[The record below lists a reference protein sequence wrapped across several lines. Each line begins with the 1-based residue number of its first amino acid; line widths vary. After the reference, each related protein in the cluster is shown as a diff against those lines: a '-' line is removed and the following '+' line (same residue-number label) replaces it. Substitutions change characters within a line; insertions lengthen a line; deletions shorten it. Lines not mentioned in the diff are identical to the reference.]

1 MEVDSW
7 VSVQARRERFEQLYE
22 DSPIASPQNAPFHP
36 TPRPRTLSA
45 PYKNLP
51 NCDELRTSRAKNTP
65 ISNHESN
72 YKMSKYSSNNDSCS
86 GSSEVPISGKVL
98 QNIKM
103 KEQGN
108 HSGQKDEVP
117 LESNATPISSATKKT
132 SVFKPASSVTNRK
145 DMQDEGAE
153 TPTSDTQGKRGRFF
167 SHMRSRSHGNFA
179 MKRDSSAETNT
190 TVGQQNGVMGLRE
203 NKVHWLTPKYKQRS
217 IDNLLS
223 NEDSKCS
230 SSFEGKQKLVSNVV
244 KNMKNKETPTILRK
258 FSFSSKNEKDMK
270 NLKEKSVLPN
280 TRHKQS
286 SIFPSVSEK
295 SNNHKS
301 SSRDSGINMDH
312 RLITEEK
319 TSKTKSHASDI
330 AIVPVLIAKAV
341 AEVASKRCAAQTYDK
356 TSSASSLSSEDRL
369 CDPPARPPRRR
380 AAGLGPNPRRKGKAP
395 SPPSQSSPIAINQN
409 QEIHGDSSYQ
419 ISSPDASP
427 DIISRRFRDSSDH
440 FKSCESLA
448 SCHSPERSFENLHEI
463 THATSTP
470 VSKWTST
477 IDSKPRCKSSSGQR
491 HGDDGKKDI
500 FKSEIL
506 SVNLKSIKANT
517 MAENHHDKN
526 ETSEQKSTTEVE
538 GLPPGPPP
546 KKPPRTFAYDIY
558 KNISMPSLEIEGDD
572 GSKKEKTEEK
582 SSPPIY
588 AVPIKKKNNKMIPK
602 PPVRSKS
609 DLSKES
615 NKPSVAPK
623 PPHVLAKAKRAS
635 LVDPLSNV
643 EKDEE
648 TTITS
653 EFQRQAHVRYSLR
666 KPNQLSST
674 SSHDK
679 IENTQDNSH
688 PKHENSSSEIHYHP
702 NYSTIDYEDENDLT
716 SDYSKPKRDTSSKVS
731 NSPGSREIRS
741 QPMGMSSQNKDKC
754 HSEYE
759 DIAPMTSS
767 NSSTENEQPLSLTY
781 CFANTPLP
789 DVTHLHT
796 KRSMSDETLYKG
808 CKKEEPVYATPTF
821 KTNNYQRDQTSQ
833 KELHYMCSVL
843 FTDEEEADAG
853 RDRAECR
860 IRRNSIQ
867 GREKVSGSE
876 AEDGSKGRSSL
887 ISAWKR
893 EFRQSCRQ
901 VQSRIKK
908 TVIR

>member
-22 DSPIASPQNAPFHP
+22 DSPIVSPQNAPPFHP
-36 TPRPRTLSA
+36 TPRPRTLSV
-45 PYKNLP
+45 PYKNSP

-65 ISNHESN
+65 IINHESN
-72 YKMSKYSSNNDSCS
+72 YKLLKYASNNDSCL
-86 GSSEVPISGKVL
+86 GNSEVPFSGKVL
-98 QNIKM
+98 KNIKM
-103 KEQGN
+103 KEQGI
-108 HSGQKDEVP
+108 HSGKKDEVSA
-117 LESNATPISSATKKT
+117 ESNATPISSATKKT
-132 SVFKPASSVTNRK
+132 SVFKPSSSITNRR

-179 MKRDSSAETNT
+179 LKRDSSAETST
-190 TVGQQNGVMGLRE
+190 TVGQQNGVMGLKE

-223 NEDSKCS
+223 GEDSKCI

-244 KNMKNKETPTILRK
+244 KNMKNKETPTVLRK
-258 FSFSSKNEKDMK
+258 FSFSSKNEKDVK
-270 NLKEKSVLPN
+270 NKENKEKSLLPN
-280 TRHKQS
+280 TKHKQS
-286 SIFPSVSEK
+286 SIFSSVSDK

-312 RLITEEK
+312 RLTTEEK

-356 TSSASSLSSEDRL
+356 TGSASSLSSEDRL

-380 AAGLGPNPRRKGKAP
+380 AAGLGPNPRRKSKAP
-395 SPPSQSSPIAINQN
+395 SPPSQSSPIAISQN
-409 QEIHGDSSYQ
+409 QEIHGDSVYQ

-427 DIISRRFRDSSDH
+427 DITSRRFRDSTDH
-440 FKSCESLA
+440 FKSCESIA
-448 SCHSPERSFENLHEI
+448 SCHSPERSFENLHE
-463 THATSTP
+463 TLHVTSTP
-470 VSKWTST
+470 VSKCTSS

-491 HGDDGKKDI
+491 HRDDDKKGV

-506 SVNLKSIKANT
+506 SVNLKNVKGNSEGK
-517 MAENHHDKN
+517 NHQDKN
-526 ETSEQKSTTEVE
+526 DTSEQKSTTEVE

-558 KNISMPSLEIEGDD
+558 KNISMPSLEIESDEGN
-572 GSKKEKTEEK
+572 KKEKTEEK

-588 AVPIKKKNNKMIPK
+588 AVPVKKKSNKMTLK

-648 TTITS
+648 AAITS

-666 KPNQLSST
+666 KLNQSSPT
-674 SSHDK
+674 SSRDK
-679 IENTQDNSH
+679 RENTQDNSH
-688 PKHENSSSEIHYHP
+688 SEHVDSSSEIPYHP
-702 NYSTIDYEDENDLT
+702 DYSTIDYEDDNDLT
-716 SDYSKPKRDTSSKVS
+716 VDYSRPKRDSSSKVS
-731 NSPGSREIRS
+731 SSPESGEIKS
-741 QPMGMSSQNKDKC
+741 QLMGKSSLNKDNY

-759 DIAPMTSS
+759 DIAPITSS
-767 NSSTENEQPLSLTY
+767 SLSTENEQPLSLTY
-781 CFANTPLP
+781 CFANAPLP

-808 CKKEEPVYATPTF
+808 CKKEEPVYATPSF

-833 KELHYMCSVL
+833 KELHYME
-843 FTDEEEADAG
+843 DADAG

-867 GREKVSGSE
+867 GREISGTE
-876 AEDGSKGRSSL
+876 AEDASKGRSSL

>member
-36 TPRPRTLSA
+36 TPRPRTLST
-45 PYKNLP
+45 PNKNVP
-51 NCDELRTSRAKNTP
+51 NCDELRVSRTKNNP
-65 ISNHESN
+65 VNNHESN
-72 YKMSKYSSNNDSCS
+72 CKMSKYSSNNDTCL
-86 GSSEVPISGKVL
+86 GSSEVPISGKL
-98 QNIKM
+98 LKNIKT
-103 KEQGN
+103 KEQGI
-108 HSGQKDEVP
+108 HPGKKDEIPV
-117 LESNATPISSATKKT
+117 ESNATLISSATKKS
-132 SVFKPASSVTNRK
+132 SVFKPASSVSNRK
-145 DMQDEGAE
+145 DIQDEGAE

-179 MKRDSSAETNT
+179 LKRDSSVEKNTAE
-190 TVGQQNGVMGLRE
+190 GQQNGVVGPRE
-203 NKVHWLTPKYKQRS
+203 NKVHWLSPKYKQRS

-223 NEDSKCS
+223 SEDSKCT

-244 KNMKNKETPTILRK
+244 KNMKNKETPTVLRK

-270 NLKEKSVLPN
+270 NLQEKCVIPN

-286 SIFPSVSEK
+286 SIFPSVSNK

-301 SSRDSGINMDH
+301 GSRDSGINMDH
-312 RLITEEK
+312 RLVTEEK
-319 TSKTKSHASDI
+319 PSKTKSHASDI
-330 AIVPVLIAKAV
+330 AMVPVLIAKAV
-341 AEVASKRCAAQTYDK
+341 AEVASKRCAAHTYDK
-356 TSSASSLSSEDRL
+356 TGSASSSSSEDRL

-380 AAGLGPNPRRKGKAP
+380 TPGFGPNPRRKGKAP
-395 SPPSQSSPIAINQN
+395 SPPSQSSPIAINKN
-409 QEIHGDSSYQ
+409 QEIHGDSLYQ

-427 DIISRRFRDSSDH
+427 DITSRRFRDSTDH
-440 FKSCESLA
+440 SQSCESIA
-448 SCHSPERSFENLHEI
+448 SCHSPERSFENLHET

-470 VSKWTST
+470 VSKGTSAT
-477 IDSKPRCKSSSGQR
+477 DSKPRGKSVGGQR
-491 HGDDGKKDI
+491 HGDDGKKEV

-506 SVNLKSIKANT
+506 SVNLKNIKANR
-517 MAENHHDKN
+517 MEENYHDNN
-526 ETSEQKSTTEVE
+526 ESSEQKSTTEAE
-538 GLPPGPPP
+538 GLPSGPPP

-558 KNISMPSLEIEGDD
+558 KNISMPSLDVEGDD
-572 GSKKEKTEEK
+572 GSKKEKNQEK

-588 AVPIKKKNNKMIPK
+588 AVPVKKKNNKMTPK

-648 TTITS
+648 AS
-653 EFQRQAHVRYSLR
+653 EFQRQAHLRYSLR
-666 KPNQLSST
+666 KPNQSSPT

-679 IENTQDNSH
+679 KENTQNSPQPEH
-688 PKHENSSSEIHYHP
+688 VNSSSEIHYHP
-702 NYSTIDYEDENDLT
+702 DYSTIDYENEKDLI
-716 SDYSKPKRDTSSKVS
+716 SDSSRPKRDTSTKVN
-731 NSPGSREIRS
+731 NSPASGEIRS
-741 QPMGMSSQNKDKC
+741 QLMSTSPNKDNY

-759 DIAPMTSS
+759 DIAPMISS
-767 NSSTENEQPLSLTY
+767 SSSTENEQPLSLTY

-821 KTNNYQRDQTSQ
+821 KTSNYQRDQTNQ

-867 GREKVSGSE
+867 GREKVSGTE

>member
-1 MEVDSW
+1 M
-7 VSVQARRERFEQLYE
+7 
-22 DSPIASPQNAPFHP
+22 NHP
-36 TPRPRTLSA
+36 
-45 PYKNLP
+45 
-51 NCDELRTSRAKNTP
+51 CILRA
-65 ISNHESN
+65 
-72 YKMSKYSSNNDSCS
+72 CS
-86 GSSEVPISGKVL
+86 LLRNVK
-98 QNIKM
+98 Q
-103 KEQGN
+103 Q
-108 HSGQKDEVP
+108 
-117 LESNATPISSATKKT
+117 
-132 SVFKPASSVTNRK
+132 FSVT
-145 DMQDEGAE
+145 
-153 TPTSDTQGKRGRFF
+153 RFC
-167 SHMRSRSHGNFA
+167 
-179 MKRDSSAETNT
+179 
-190 TVGQQNGVMGLRE
+190 GL
-203 NKVHWLTPKYKQRS
+203 
-217 IDNLLS
+217 
-223 NEDSKCS
+223 
-230 SSFEGKQKLVSNVV
+230 
-244 KNMKNKETPTILRK
+244 
-258 FSFSSKNEKDMK
+258 
-270 NLKEKSVLPN
+270 
-280 TRHKQS
+280 
-286 SIFPSVSEK
+286 
-295 SNNHKS
+295 
-301 SSRDSGINMDH
+301 SRDREDGGGF
-312 RLITEEK
+312 L
-319 TSKTKSHASDI
+319 DI

-380 AAGLGPNPRRKGKAP
+380 AAGLGPNPRRK
-395 SPPSQSSPIAINQN
+395 
-409 QEIHGDSSYQ
+409 
-419 ISSPDASP
+419 
-427 DIISRRFRDSSDH
+427 
-440 FKSCESLA
+440 
-448 SCHSPERSFENLHEI
+448 
-463 THATSTP
+463 
-470 VSKWTST
+470 
-477 IDSKPRCKSSSGQR
+477 
-491 HGDDGKKDI
+491 
-500 FKSEIL
+500 
-506 SVNLKSIKANT
+506 
-517 MAENHHDKN
+517 
-526 ETSEQKSTTEVE
+526 
-538 GLPPGPPP
+538 
-546 KKPPRTFAYDIY
+546 
-558 KNISMPSLEIEGDD
+558 GDD